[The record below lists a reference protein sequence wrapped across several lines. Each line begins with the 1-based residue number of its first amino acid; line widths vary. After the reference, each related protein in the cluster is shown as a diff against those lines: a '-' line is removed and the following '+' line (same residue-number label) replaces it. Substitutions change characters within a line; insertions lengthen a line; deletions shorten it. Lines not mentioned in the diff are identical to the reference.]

1 MTMNATSSTPSL
13 EGTQTATNL
22 MKAFAGESQARNR
35 YTFYEKIARQE
46 GYIQIENIFHEKP
59 ANEESHAKR
68 FFIFLNDGGL
78 NQKTVDIGADFP
90 VALND
95 TLTNLVSASQGEH
108 EEWHDLYPEFAKVAD
123 EEGFPIIAATFRN
136 IAKVEQHH
144 EERFLTLAD
153 NMKNDQVFRKDAKV
167 AWICQ
172 VCGYIHEGEEAP
184 KICPACQ
191 HPQGF
196 YKLWVRDY

>member
-1 MTMNATSSTPSL
+1 MHKLPFLGESNHRFQRKGFYFTI
-13 EGTQTATNL
+13 NL

-46 GYIQIENIFHEKP
+46 GYIQISNIFHETA

-136 IAKVEQHH
+136 IAQVEQHH
-144 EERFLTLAD
+144 EERSG
-153 NMKNDQVFRKDAKV
+153 
-167 AWICQ
+167 IS
-172 VCGYIHEGEEAP
+172 
-184 KICPACQ
+184 
-191 HPQGF
+191 QGRESGLDLPG
-196 YKLWVRDY
+196 LWLYL

>member
-1 MTMNATSSTPSL
+1 M
-13 EGTQTATNL
+13 
-22 MKAFAGESQARNR
+22 
-35 YTFYEKIARQE
+35 RQRP
-46 GYIQIENIFHEKP
+46 I
-59 ANEESHAKR
+59 EESHAKR
-68 FFIFLNDGGL
+68 FFIFLRRGSESKDRRHRRGFSRGSH
-78 NQKTVDIGADFP
+78 
-90 VALND
+90 D